1 MTDNLGKTSTHAN
14 TGEFALRVD
23 APVLE
28 LDFGNWS
35 GADNQYPGVWITVPV
50 EDEDGNYAGRTYVT
64 VYPSADEP
72 DPDGFVALNYG
83 GRYYDEG
90 MSCSDAADHEKRIDC
105 FKAAELLYLHAA
117 DKGNPYA
124 YLCLGYVYSYNR
136 CEGDFFRD
144 MRHEEA
150 LKDCTQPYPREQR
163 AFECLKVA
171 AEAGIAEGCYK
182 LGDMYKH
189 GMGCEPDAAAAFACY
204 KRAFELGKHDEPVIW
219 GSVALR
225 LGDAFENGF
234 GCEQSFEQAH
244 KWYAQAAT
252 GLEIAVNAGEWYY
265 ERALAGARAGLKRV
279 AQELA

>member
-105 FKAAELLYLHAA
+105 FKAAYAA
-117 DKGNPYA
+117 
-124 YLCLGYVYSYNR
+124 R
-136 CEGDFFRD
+136 EGS
-144 MRHEEA
+144 A
-150 LKDCTQPYPREQR
+150 TNEQVLR
-163 AFECLKVA
+163 RWMDGIGTAFDS
-171 AEAGIAEGCYK
+171 K
-182 LGDMYKH
+182 L
-189 GMGCEPDAAAAFACY
+189 
-204 KRAFELGKHDEPVIW
+204 
-219 GSVALR
+219 
-225 LGDAFENGF
+225 
-234 GCEQSFEQAH
+234 
-244 KWYAQAAT
+244 
-252 GLEIAVNAGEWYY
+252 
-265 ERALAGARAGLKRV
+265 
-279 AQELA
+279 AQEARRLYRQRTSVPHHCAQQLPQA